1 MIHPADSRVRYSP
14 TMRILALFG
23 SFRMILAVLTAI
35 TALYMGLVTFGN
47 ISDYGTNQAFVQ
59 HVLAMD
65 TTFPSSNTKWRAVTD
80 RRLVTA
86 VYITIISW
94 ESLTALVLTIA
105 FFAWLRRTAAPSV
118 VACQLSICGW
128 LMQVL
133 LFGGGFIIVGGEWF
147 EMWQSTKWNGTQA
160 AFQNLL
166 LPAAGLVLAGRCAAR
181 EWR

>member
-1 MIHPADSRVRYSP
+1 
-14 TMRILALFG
+14 MRILALFG
-23 SFRMILAVLTAI
+23 SFRMVLVVLTAI
-35 TALYMGLVTFGN
+35 TALYMGLVAFGN

-65 TTFPSSNTKWRAVTD
+65 TTFPSSNTKWRAITD

-86 VYITIISW
+86 VCIAIISW
-94 ESLTALVLTIA
+94 ESLTALVLAIA
-105 FFAWLRRTAAPSV
+105 FFGWLRGTAGKRASV

-147 EMWQSTKWNGTQA
+147 QMWQSAQWNGMQA
-160 AFQNLL
+160 AFRNLL
-166 LPAAGLVLAGRCAAR
+166 LPAVGLVLAGRCADILVSGVEA
-181 EWR
+181 

>member
-1 MIHPADSRVRYSP
+1 
-14 TMRILALFG
+14 MRILALFG
-23 SFRMILAVLTAI
+23 SRRMVMVVLTAI

-65 TTFPSSNTKWRAVTD
+65 TTFASSNTKWRAVTD
-80 RRLVTA
+80 HRLATV
-86 VYITIISW
+86 VYVVIIIW
-94 ESLTALVLTIA
+94 ECLTALVLTIA
-105 FFAWLRRTAAPSV
+105 FFAWLRGTAGKRASV

-147 EMWQSTKWNGTQA
+147 KMWQSIKWNGTQA

-166 LPAAGLVLAGRCAAR
+166 LPVAGLVLAGRGPAR
-181 EWR
+181 EWH